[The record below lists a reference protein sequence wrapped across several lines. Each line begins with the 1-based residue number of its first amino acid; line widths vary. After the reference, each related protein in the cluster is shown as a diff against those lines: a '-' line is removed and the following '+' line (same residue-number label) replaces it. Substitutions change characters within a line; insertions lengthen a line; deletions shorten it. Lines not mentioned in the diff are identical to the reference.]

1 VRAGLALLALAALAF
16 GCAERGAVVEKPK
29 PAPAPLALAAEAHPL
44 SPASAGKA
52 PRRTARRPHSPKLS
66 ALPWRED
73 CAYAVGESLTFA
85 VRYFNVTAGYATLSV
100 AEQTTQ
106 TGQACYHIVAEART
120 HPFFETFFKVRDRIE
135 SFIDA
140 RALVPWRYEKHL
152 REGGFSADSFFTYD
166 QASHRLIDDRGHSVT
181 MAAESQDVLSCFYL
195 FRTLPGMQP
204 GSSAVIP
211 VAADDK
217 QTYEVLVKVLRRE
230 HVQVLAGGFDCL
242 VVQPLL
248 KFQSVFQQKG
258 DVLLWISDD
267 ERRLPVKITSK
278 IAIGSINIELQS
290 ADWVRP

>member
-1 VRAGLALLALAALAF
+1 VRLSLALLALAALAS
-16 GCAERGAVVEKPK
+16 GCASHGAVVEKPK
-29 PAPAPLALAAEAHPL
+29 PVAQAAAATAAPTPAAPAAR
-44 SPASAGKA
+44 A
-52 PRRTARRPHSPKLS
+52 PRPAHRRARQPQ
-66 ALPWRED
+66 ALPWREE
-73 CAYAVGESLTFA
+73 CAYAVGERLTFA
-85 VRYFNVTAGYATLSV
+85 VRYFDVTAGYATLSV

-166 QASHRLIDDRGHSVT
+166 QLGHHLIDDRGHSVT

-195 FRTLPGMQP
+195 FRALPGMQP
-204 GSSAVIP
+204 GDSAVIP

-230 HVQVLAGGFDCL
+230 HVQVLAGGFDCV

>member
-1 VRAGLALLALAALAF
+1 VRLGLRLLALAALAS
-16 GCAERGAVVEKPK
+16 GCASSGAVLEKPQPT
-29 PAPAPLALAAEAHPL
+29 PAPAALA
-44 SPASAGKA
+44 PAASGAA
-52 PRRTARRPHSPKLS
+52 AASLPRRVLRRRAPKPP
-66 ALPWRED
+66 ALPWREN
-73 CAYAVGESLTFA
+73 CAFAVGERLTFA
-85 VRYFNVTAGYATLSV
+85 VRYFKVTAGYATLSV
-100 AEQTTQ
+100 AGQTTQ
-106 TGQACYHIVAEART
+106 TGQACYHIVAEAST

-166 QASHRLIDDRGHSVT
+166 QLGHRLIDDRGHSVT

-204 GSSAVIP
+204 GASAVIP

-217 QTYEVLVKVLRRE
+217 KTYEVLVKVLRRE

-242 VVQPLL
+242 VIQPLL

-258 DVLLWISDD
+258 DVLIWISDD